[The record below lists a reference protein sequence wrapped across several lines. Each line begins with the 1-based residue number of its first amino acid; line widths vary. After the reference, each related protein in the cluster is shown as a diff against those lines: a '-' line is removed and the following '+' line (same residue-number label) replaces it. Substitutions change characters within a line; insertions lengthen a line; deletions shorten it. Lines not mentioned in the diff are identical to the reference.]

1 MPHTKADIQKAFND
15 TVGAVLVYLD
25 EAQVGL
31 AIKKA
36 VKAEIYELCDKKI
49 QPWFKERD
57 EERGGQLDDDTN
69 FNR

>member
-1 MPHTKADIQKAFND
+1 MEASRNITE
-15 TVGAVLVYLD
+15 GRLCLD
-25 EAQVGL
+25 EAQVGF